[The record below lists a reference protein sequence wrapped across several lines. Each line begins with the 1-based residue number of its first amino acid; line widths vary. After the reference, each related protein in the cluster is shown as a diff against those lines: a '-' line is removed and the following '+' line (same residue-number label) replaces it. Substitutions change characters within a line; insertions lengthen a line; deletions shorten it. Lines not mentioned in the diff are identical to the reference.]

1 MSNERR
7 GADRLRGWTWTA
19 GACGAVIMLL
29 AAFGEPPRAQAE
41 SQGFLCPTSG
51 RLVSVGLRPEEVRKK
66 CREPDDVQT
75 RVEVRTVR
83 ETRRRFSNGVAEDVV
98 VENTVEVP
106 IEEWFYDFGPS
117 RFTKTLLFENSRLV
131 NVSEGAKGSPGGG

>member
-1 MSNERR
+1 MSNERI
-7 GADRLRGWTWTA
+7 GDWSRGWRMGAGGLLIVLATLA
-19 GACGAVIMLL
+19 GA
-29 AAFGEPPRAQAE
+29 PPRARAE

-51 RLVSVGLRPEEVRKK
+51 RLVSVGLRTEEVRRK
-66 CREPDDVQT
+66 CRDPDDVQT

-98 VENTVEVP
+98 VEHSVEVP

>member
-1 MSNERR
+1 MSNERN
-7 GADRLRGWTWTA
+7 GAGRPRGWRM
-19 GACGAVIMLL
+19 GACGILIVL
-29 AAFGEPPRAQAE
+29 ATLAGAPPRAEAE

-51 RLVSVGLRPEEVRKK
+51 RLVSVGLRTEEVRRK

-98 VENTVEVP
+98 VENSVEVP

-117 RFTKTLLFENSRLV
+117 RFTKTLLFENGRLV
-131 NVSEGAKGSPGGG
+131 NVSEGAKGGPGGG